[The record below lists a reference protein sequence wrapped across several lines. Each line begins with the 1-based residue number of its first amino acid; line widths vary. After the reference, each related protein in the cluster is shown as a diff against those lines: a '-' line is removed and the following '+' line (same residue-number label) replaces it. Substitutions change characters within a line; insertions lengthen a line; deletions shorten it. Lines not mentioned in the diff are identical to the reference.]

1 MDHWLYFRVRVL
13 LLLQSVNTLE
23 SSSNLVRGADN
34 VDDWVC
40 SERSGV
46 AVAVFAIIRMR
57 VRWPEGV
64 GAPLI
69 SDFAKIY
76 WWYATVMSGLRFG
89 GCMRD
94 AVEKLGTFAGCV
106 RLCMGRVVGGNGYE
120 FSFSFSFSQSS
131 HLTRTPIKSV
141 KRRIHSRRLPCM
153 MIVDDERYMKYN

>member
-23 SSSNLVRGADN
+23 SSSKVQVHGTDN

-46 AVAVFAIIRMR
+46 TVAVFAIIRMR

-69 SDFAKIY
+69 LDFAKIY

-106 RLCMGRVVGGNGYE
+106 RLCMGRVYV
-120 FSFSFSFSQSS
+120 
-131 HLTRTPIKSV
+131 HAR
-141 KRRIHSRRLPCM
+141 RRLPIRILIFSKSPPHANDKANAFKATAM
-153 MIVDDERYMKYN
+153 YDDSR